1 MVDTPHEPYVRF
13 PKYLLDALLRSP
25 MSGVQKDIAFAVVRR
40 SIGHYNLSAAEIG
53 LQLLVEMTGHHKT
66 RLSKA
71 RQDLIREGVLV
82 ETRSSTCARAAV
94 LAINRDP
101 SKWGA
106 YAVKRLSADCEQAAD
121 RGQQD
126 ADGESADCGEGISKT
141 GTDLSADDG
150 PLKTTEDISEE
161 LSEYRQPPGE
171 QAAKGEGAKGR
182 GSERHEAKTH
192 KDTGRVNA
200 ATIMAECMAYAKA
213 QELPVD
219 DAYRGHLAREIQKAL
234 QAGHTAETIGRA
246 ARQLINNNR
255 TPADLRWVAGD
266 LARGGTDGGR
276 SGKPG
281 CSGRSIDGEF

>member
-1 MVDTPHEPYVRF
+1 MVDTPNEPYVKF
-13 PKYLLDALLRSP
+13 PKHLLDALLRSS
-25 MSGVQKDIAFAVVRR
+25 MSGLQKDIVLSVGRR
-40 SIGHYNLSAAEIG
+40 TFGHYNHSAAEMG

-66 RLSKA
+66 ALSKG

-82 ETRSSTCARAAV
+82 ETRSPTYARAAV

-126 ADGESADCGEGISKT
+126 ANRESADY
-141 GTDLSADDG
+141 G

-161 LSEYRQPPGE
+161 LSKYRKPPGE
-171 QAAKGEGAKGR
+171 QAAKGEGAR
-182 GSERHEAKTH
+182 DLGSDHHEAKTLQP
-192 KDTGRVNA
+192 KDAGPVNA
-200 ATIMAECMAYAKA
+200 GTIMAECMAYAKA

-234 QAGHTAETIGRA
+234 QAGHNAETIGRA

-266 LARGGTDGGR
+266 LARGGTDVGR

-281 CSGRSIDGEF
+281 GSGRSINGEF